1 MGLSLDWTSD
11 KEMFTRTLSDNF
23 GHFVDEVRFGAIS
36 RPLEVSSSPKLLV
49 SEPPPTGPEC
59 LVSSL
64 LSPEPGLLSLGPLSP
79 LSPVSPSPSAG
90 AVLGHG
96 PVGSGLSSPAHF
108 RSGRL
113 GLSQPDLAQQSQN
126 SNMEYNLSHLASIN
140 IERSTSGPITSRP
153 GFTLAELIS
162 NVSEDVGSW
171 ENVQDNSSHPQGP
184 STALNNLAALAK
196 LDTDLTGDRG
206 TSWPPPDPTL
216 LLPDLGRNITRS
228 ASPGTQSLSPVLGL
242 SVPARGTS
250 PMSPI
255 DSLMPGLGSL
265 SLSPSAMMRSPGN
278 NIGQISPQRNLNSMQ
293 IRYTEG
299 RWKTPLL

>member
-1 MGLSLDWTSD
+1 MSLDWTSD
-11 KEMFTRTLSDNF
+11 KEIFTRTLSDNF

-49 SEPPPTGPEC
+49 SEPPPTNPEC

-79 LSPVSPSPSAG
+79 LSPVSPAPSAG

-196 LDTDLTGDRG
+196 LDTDSRG
-206 TSWPPPDPTL
+206 TSWPPPDPSL
-216 LLPDLGRNITRS
+216 LLPDLGRDITRS
-228 ASPGTQSLSPVLGL
+228 LSNLGSDASPGNHSLSPVLGL
-242 SVPARGTS
+242 SVPQRGTS

-265 SLSPSAMMRSPGN
+265 SLSPSAMMRSPGSN
-278 NIGQISPQRNLNSMQ
+278 VSQQRNLNSMQ
-293 IRYTEG
+293 IR
-299 RWKTPLL
+299 

>member
-1 MGLSLDWTSD
+1 MSLDWTSD
-11 KEMFTRTLSDNF
+11 KEIFTRTLSDNF

-49 SEPPPTGPEC
+49 SEPPPTNPEC

-79 LSPVSPSPSAG
+79 LSPVSPSPG
-90 AVLGHG
+90 GGGGGVAVLGHG

-113 GLSQPDLAQQSQN
+113 GLSQPDLAQQSHN

-184 STALNNLAALAK
+184 STALNNLTALAK

-228 ASPGTQSLSPVLGL
+228 ASPGTHSLSPVLGL

-255 DSLMPGLGSL
+255 DSLMPGLASL

-278 NIGQISPQRNLNSMQ
+278 NISQQRNLNSMQ
-293 IRYTEG
+293 IR
-299 RWKTPLL
+299 